1 MKNILLPTDFSEN
14 SWNAIQYTL
23 ELFKDEVCNFSVFN
37 SYRLPVY
44 TTDDFMVTSSNE
56 GLEETLH
63 KINDENLDKVLDR
76 INHLKKNP
84 KHTFRK
90 VLEYNFFLD
99 AIKEVVIKNGIDLI
113 AMGTKGASGAKEIF
127 IGTNTG
133 DVINKVKVP
142 LIVIPENTKYK
153 PPKEIAFPTDH
164 NIFYDRRSLKLL
176 LKIAELHK
184 STIRV
189 VYIKVDNAELNHE
202 QKNNKE
208 FVFECLEK
216 VDKSYHTLHNLM
228 LEDALNCFTQSR
240 DIDMIA
246 MVPKNLNFFQK
257 LFFKPKVEEISYH
270 TNIPLLVLN

>member
-1 MKNILLPTDFSEN
+1 MKNVLLPTDFSEN

-23 ELFKDEVCNFSVFN
+23 ELFKDEACNFYVFN

-44 TTDDFMVTSSNE
+44 TADDFVGSSTNE

-63 KINDENLDKVLDR
+63 KKNNENLDKILER
-76 INHLKKNP
+76 ISNLKKNP

-99 AIKEVVIKNGIDLI
+99 AIKEVVKKNGIDLI

-142 LIVIPENTKYK
+142 LIVIPENAKYK
-153 PPKEIAFPTDH
+153 FPKEIAFPTDH
-164 NIFYDRRSLKLL
+164 NVFYDRRSLKLL

-184 STIRV
+184 STVRV
-189 VYIKVDNAELNHE
+189 VHVKADKLELNQE
-202 QKNNKE
+202 QKANKD

-216 VDKSYHTLHNLM
+216 VDKSYHTLHNLN
-228 LEDALNCFTQSR
+228 LEDALNCFSQSR
-240 DIDMIA
+240 DVDMIA

-270 TNIPLLVLN
+270 TNIPLLVLY